1 MVWLNWRLNGEVLEV
16 EKGEGQCHR
25 LDVRL
30 FTVERKFEKPIA
42 CFQRKT
48 QSSEERLSVTKMPSL
63 LLVVFVI
70 QLVNHLINMI
80 DDIHYQRFR
89 MFHHS

>member
-1 MVWLNWRLNGEVLEV
+1 MIWLNWRLNDEVLKV
-16 EKGEGQCHR
+16 EKGERQCHR
-25 LDVRL
+25 LGVRL
-30 FTVERKFEKPIA
+30 FTVERMFKKSIA

-48 QSSEERLSVTKMPSL
+48 QSSEEKLSVTKMSSL

-70 QLVNHLINMI
+70 QLINHLINMI
-80 DDIHYQRFR
+80 DDIHYRRFH